1 MLVIVSKEEKELL
14 QRLRALEPVGAL
26 SEQVLKLKKEIADL
40 EIGKGKAK
48 EQHER
53 EERELR
59 HMIGLEKKRQE
70 VEITQAKRDTELTV
84 REGNL
89 KAEKDRFEQHLKFN
103 TERFEKME
111 AYMKEMTTSI
121 LGRLPNINV
130 ELTREASA
138 HGKSDQ

>member
-26 SEQVLKLKKEIADL
+26 SEQVVKLKKEICDL
-40 EIGKGKAK
+40 EIGKAKAK
-48 EQHER
+48 ETHDR

-70 VEITQAKRDTELTV
+70 VEIAQAKRETELLV

-89 KAEKDRFEQHLKFN
+89 KAERARFDENLKFN

-111 AYMKEMTTSI
+111 SYLKEMMANI
-121 LGRLPNINV
+121 LQRLPNVNMEV
-130 ELTREASA
+130 KRTQSSR
-138 HGKSDQ
+138 G